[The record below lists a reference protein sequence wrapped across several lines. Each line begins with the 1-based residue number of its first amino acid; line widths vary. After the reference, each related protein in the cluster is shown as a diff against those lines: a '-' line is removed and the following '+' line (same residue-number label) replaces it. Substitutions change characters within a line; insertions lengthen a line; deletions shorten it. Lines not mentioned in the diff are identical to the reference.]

1 MKAKNLD
8 IWKRSSKICS
18 DIYIYFKDCKDYG
31 FKDQITRSSL
41 SIPSNIAEGI
51 EKISDKETIKFLDIA
66 RGSLSE
72 VWTQIY
78 IGMKIDYIE
87 NKIGKDWISE
97 YDEIGK
103 MLSSLIGRIKKEL
116 AND

>member
-1 MKAKNLD
+1 
-8 IWKRSSKICS
+8 
-18 DIYIYFKDCKDYG
+18 
-31 FKDQITRSSL
+31 
-41 SIPSNIAEGI
+41 
-51 EKISDKETIKFLDIA
+51 
-66 RGSLSE
+66 
-72 VWTQIY
+72 
-78 IGMKIDYIE
+78 MKIDYIE